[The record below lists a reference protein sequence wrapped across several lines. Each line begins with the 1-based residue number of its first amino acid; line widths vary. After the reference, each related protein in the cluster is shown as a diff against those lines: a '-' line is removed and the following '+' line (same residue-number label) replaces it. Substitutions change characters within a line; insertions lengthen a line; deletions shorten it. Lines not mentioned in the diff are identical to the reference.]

1 MSTDNQSIPSHV
13 CVAKYDKN
21 QVISRYRDNP
31 LIEAL
36 PPILSEDETVK
47 ALELYPQFDADARNW
62 PTNYRLHE
70 LHGLEDMMIPLRA
83 HLELD
88 ADIDRQIR
96 QGLVGRRPNSKEHV
110 AISQAIYDHGRL
122 GMPFRQKAGTVR
134 SARSS
139 SLIGMSGMGKSIS
152 VKRSL
157 ARIPQVIYHPDLDI
171 YQVTYL
177 HVETPE
183 NGASVKALAI
193 DIIAELDRLVPG
205 SNYYSKH
212 VGTAKIG
219 GDVLIRIAAQLM
231 NKHFVGILVLDEI
244 QNLGNARKDDR
255 KLMAELTGLCNVSAI
270 PQLYIG
276 TYKARK
282 ILGHDYRQGRRS
294 LGMSKGQWDRLPQFE
309 QVTIDGS
316 VQLAAGDWSRFLDLL
331 WKYQYVLN
339 LVELTPELRETFYEL
354 TQGNIDLTIKLF
366 IASQATAMHNNSEV
380 LSEQNI
386 RLTYARGFQMIHP
399 MIDAL
404 RRNDLKALANFDD
417 VIPDITDLLQTIEIS
432 YEAMSTGH
440 VATRAGDPTFEA
452 RVAATAQSMGFSTKY
467 ALAAAKAVADEGT
480 AKDMVQATQQLIAK
494 TKKPSLPKT
503 NKGAKSQAEK
513 PLPDYSANPKD
524 YRNAVVAS
532 MKEKTTVMQQ
542 MAKLRLIRNVEDL
555 VCID

>member
-1 MSTDNQSIPSHV
+1 MSIDNQLIPSHV
-13 CVAKYDKN
+13 WVAQYDKN

-36 PPILSEDETVK
+36 PPILSPEETVK
-47 ALELYPQFDADARNW
+47 ALELYPDFEPDVRNL
-62 PTNYRLHE
+62 PTHHRLHE
-70 LHGLEDMMIPLRA
+70 LHGLEDMMVPLHA
-83 HLELD
+83 HIELD
-88 ADIDRQIR
+88 ADINVKIR
-96 QGLVGRRPNSKEHV
+96 QSLVGRKPNSKEHV
-110 AISQAIYDHGRL
+110 AIYQAIHDLQRQGTT
-122 GMPFRQKAGTVR
+122 FRQQPGTLR

-139 SLIGMSGMGKSIS
+139 SLIGMSGMGKSKS
-152 VKRSL
+152 TQRTL
-157 ARIPQVIYHPDLDI
+157 ARIPQVISHPELDI

-177 HVETPE
+177 HIETPE

-193 DIIAELDRLVPG
+193 DIIATLDRLVPN
-205 SNYYSKH
+205 SNYYRQH
-212 VGTAKIG
+212 VGKGSPG
-219 GDVLIRIAAQLM
+219 GDVLIRVAAGLM

-255 KLMAELTGLCNVSAI
+255 TLMAELTGLCNVSGI

-309 QVTIDGS
+309 QANIDGS
-316 VQLAAGDWSRFLDLL
+316 VHLVPGAWSIFMDTI
-331 WKYQYVLN
+331 WKYQYVRN
-339 LVELTPELRETFYEL
+339 PVELKPELRATFYEL
-354 TQGNIDLTIKLF
+354 TQGNIDLAIKLF

-386 RLTYARGFQMIHP
+386 RLTYARGFQMVHP

-404 RRNDLKALANFDD
+404 KRNDLKALAMFDD
-417 VIPDITDLLQTIEIS
+417 VVPDINDVLQDIELS

-452 RVAATAQSMGFSTKY
+452 QVFATAQAMGYTTKH
-467 ALAAAKAVADEGT
+467 ALAAAKAVAEEGT
-480 AKDMVQATQQLIAK
+480 AKDMVQATCQLIEK
-494 TKKPSLPKT
+494 TTKPKLPRA

-513 PLPDYSANPKD
+513 PLPDYSANPMD

-532 MKEKTTVMQQ
+532 MRESTTVLQQ
-542 MAKLRLIRNVEDL
+542 MAKLRLIRNVEEL